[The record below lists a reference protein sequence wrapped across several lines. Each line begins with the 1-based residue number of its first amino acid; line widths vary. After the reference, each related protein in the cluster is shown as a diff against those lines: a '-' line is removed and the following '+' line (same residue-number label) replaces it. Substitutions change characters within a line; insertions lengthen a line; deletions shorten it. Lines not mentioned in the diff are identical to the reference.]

1 MKKIILYSLIF
12 YGLGHY
18 LCMSR
23 RITGIYNRIYNISPD
38 DISSDDIIKEVE
50 EEEEEEEEE
59 VEEEEVEVEED
70 IPSNKTSTINV
81 LHDLIDEIKG
91 NNHSELYIETNYDV
105 LTEMLRDMKDIS
117 LNDIEIKRKKQKEM
131 KRLFL
136 SWKKLKNIRDNSP
149 YNKYGSYENLKL
161 ELELEDSNNDSDDS
175 ISN

>member
-23 RITGIYNRIYNISPD
+23 HITGIYNRLYNISPD

-50 EEEEEEEEE
+50 EEEVEEEEEEE
-59 VEEEEVEVEED
+59 VED

-136 SWKKLKNIRDNSP
+136 SWKKLKDIRDNSP

>member
-23 RITGIYNRIYNISPD
+23 HITDIYNRLYNISPD
-38 DISSDDIIKEVE
+38 DIIKEVVEE

-59 VEEEEVEVEED
+59 VEEEED

-105 LTEMLRDMKDIS
+105 LSEMLRDMKDIS
-117 LNDIEIKRKKQKEM
+117 LNDIEIKLKKQKEM